1 MRRRRRRQRVEEMKW
16 RQLEGLLGGL
26 VQFSPAASSARF
38 GLQKK
43 AGDALI
49 QLYTHFISDFEVK
62 INLLKSSHFAVVVSR
77 QYSDKDAGISYLE
90 GVISKLRDTKESRVE
105 EPILYVKMQIASFLL
120 EQGNQKECK
129 KLVDKGKTTLDSM
142 GDVDPSVHSTYYS
155 LCSQYHKVCQDNS
168 EFYKNALL
176 YLAYTTVESLLEPFR
191 QNLAFDLSLAA
202 LLGDNIYNIGELL
215 AHPIRDPREHEAVQQ
230 DGQRRCGSGVGK
242 KMRGLRRG
250 WRQRQF
256 ATNKHLSLVA
266 VAGLRTTSCRS
277 CSRTPPFNL
286 LSPWTEYEENC
297 ADDLFYTEQW

>member
-1 MRRRRRRQRVEEMKW
+1 MRRRRRRQRVEEMKR

-120 EQGNQKECK
+120 EKGNQKECK
-129 KLVDKGKTTLDSM
+129 KLVDEGKTTLDSM

-215 AHPIRDPREHEAVQQ
+215 AHPIRDPRGARGGAARWTKTVWQRGGQEDEGIEERVEATTV
-230 DGQRRCGSGVGK
+230 C
-242 KMRGLRRG
+242 
-250 WRQRQF
+250 
-256 ATNKHLSLVA
+256 NK
-266 VAGLRTTSCRS
+266 
-277 CSRTPPFNL
+277 
-286 LSPWTEYEENC
+286 
-297 ADDLFYTEQW
+297 